1 MIFEDDPHRPGDIVE
16 ISIPSPDATGEL
28 SYDYKV
34 EGIRVE
40 LEEAFDLDGV
50 TVWRAKFVDR
60 LGYTVVIDKQIKS

>member
-1 MIFEDDPHRPGDIVE
+1 MIFDDDPHRPGDIVE
-16 ISIPSPDATGEL
+16 IAIPAPDVAGKL

-40 LEEAFDLDGV
+40 LEESFDLQGV

-60 LGYTVVIDKQIKS
+60 LGYTVVTGQQIKP